1 MASAEI
7 MADNKINEMKTNLE
21 KEKEEFRQELKKKY
35 DEKRVEKHFNPKD
48 WGQVG
53 RICEAKIVFKK

>member
-48 WGQVG
+48 
-53 RICEAKIVFKK
+53 